1 MDVWAYLGEER
12 PPLVKLFDPLPK
24 YRLQR
29 GRAALVVIDMDYGSA
44 TEDEGIVAMARRR
57 GIDVSYY
64 VDRLH
69 TIIPNIRA
77 MQDSFRKLSLEVV
90 HTKGRGTKGGHSL
103 GDVRVR
109 PLRGD
114 GPDPRRRGIL
124 DELAPVGNEVVIEKD
139 TPGPFGVTNID
150 HALRMLGVTQLVM
163 TGIVTDQCV
172 LATALGAFDHGY
184 QVIMVE
190 DACGTFSK
198 ALHDSTL
205 RIMADWFSPVWTTAE
220 VLENL
225 RRLEEGAA

>member
-12 PPLVKLFDPLPK
+12 PPLVKLFDPLPQ

-29 GRAALVVIDMDYGSA
+29 GRTALVVVDMDYGSA
-44 TEDEGIVAMARRR
+44 AADEGIVAMAARR

-64 VDRLH
+64 VDRLR

-77 MQDSFRKLSLEVV
+77 MQDAFRKGGLEVV

-103 GDVRVR
+103 GNVRVR

-114 GPDPRRRGIL
+114 GDPRRRGIL
-124 DELAPVGNEVVIEKD
+124 SELAPVGNEVVIEKD

-150 HALRMLGVTQLVM
+150 HALRMLGVNQLVV

-172 LATALGAFDHGY
+172 AATALGAFDFGY
-184 QVIMVE
+184 QVILVE
-190 DACGTFSK
+190 DACGTLSK
-198 ALHDSTL
+198 GLHDSTL
-205 RIMADWFSPVWTTAE
+205 RIMADWFCPIWTTAE
-220 VLENL
+220 VLDGV
-225 RRLEEGAA
+225 RHLEEGAA